1 MNTCGYLEQEEKAAI
16 HYMLEEKDGKVILS
30 SKNAAK
36 VFAMMANTPRYK
48 TAARTR
54 DKRSSAYW
62 FDQWKTNGTL
72 SENELFTLL
81 KRLNAENSTRVSDS
95 DLAVIKN
102 NIIRQRYK
110 LITDLKNADYALIDI
125 ITQDCEKIPF
135 SFATK
140 FCHYACLYMFDGA
153 ARDNF
158 PIFDDIIRTH
168 LGKYS
173 EDWNTKRDDDSN
185 RKLIRNQTPKE
196 LAQTAGGLGRFY
208 RFYVDVISDLA
219 EKHQISKTGVEQ
231 LIWFY
236 HNGD

>member
-1 MNTCGYLEQEEKAAI
+1 MNTGNYLKIEEEKAKN
-16 HYMLEEKDGKVILS
+16 YMLKEKDGKVILS
-30 SKNAAK
+30 PENVAK
-36 VFAMMANTPRYK
+36 VFAMMADTPNYK
-48 TAARTR
+48 IAAKTG
-54 DKRSSAYW
+54 DERSSAYW

-102 NIIRQRYK
+102 NIICQQDK
-110 LITDLKNADYALIDI
+110 LIADLKKPDYAVIDI
-125 ITQDCEKIPF
+125 ITQDCQKKPF

-140 FCHYACLYMFDGA
+140 LCHYACLYMFNEA

-173 EDWNTKRDDDSN
+173 EGNYSVA
-185 RKLIRNQTPKE
+185 LRNPQILHKVE
-196 LAQTAGGLGRFY
+196 RWIGL
-208 RFYVDVISDLA
+208 
-219 EKHQISKTGVEQ
+219 EKNQRNVNIQEAKKVVC
-231 LIWFY
+231 
-236 HNGD
+236 

>member
-1 MNTCGYLEQEEKAAI
+1 MNTYSYLEQEEKAAI

-36 VFAMMANTPRYK
+36 VFAIMANTPQYK
-48 TAARTR
+48 MAARTK

-62 FDQWKTNGTL
+62 FNQWKTNGPL

-102 NIIRQRYK
+102 NIIRQRDK
-110 LITDLKNADYALIDI
+110 LITDLKNADYEIIDM
-125 ITQDCEKIPF
+125 ITRGCQKIPF

-140 FCHYACLYMFDGA
+140 FCHYTCMYMFDGA

-168 LGKYS
+168 LGTYS
-173 EDWNTKRDDDSN
+173 EDWNTKKDDAAN
-185 RKLIRNQTPKE
+185 RKLIRHQTPKE
-196 LAQTAGGLGRFY
+196 LAKTEGGLGRFY
-208 RFYVDVISDLA
+208 RFYVKAISDLA

-236 HNGD
+236 HNGN

>member
-1 MNTCGYLEQEEKAAI
+1 MADTPNYKI
-16 HYMLEEKDGKVILS
+16 
-30 SKNAAK
+30 AAK
-36 VFAMMANTPRYK
+36 TG
-48 TAARTR
+48 
-54 DKRSSAYW
+54 DERSSAYW

-102 NIIRQRYK
+102 NIICQQDK
-110 LITDLKNADYALIDI
+110 LIADLKKPDYAVIDI
-125 ITQDCEKIPF
+125 ITQDCQKKPF

-140 FCHYACLYMFDGA
+140 LCHYACLYMFNEA

-173 EDWNTKRDDDSN
+173 EDWNTKKDDATN
-185 RKLIRNQTPKE
+185 RKLVRNQTPKE
-196 LAQTAGGLGRFY
+196 LAQTTGGLGRFY
-208 RFYVDVISDLA
+208 LFYVDVISDLA
-219 EKHQISKTGVEQ
+219 EKHHISKTGVEQ

-236 HNGD
+236 HNGS